1 MKDSRLWQIRSL
13 AAEAEK
19 LADELH
25 DEVDAGSTEEMLLDL
40 MRRRTQ
46 RVLELVQDLEAL

>member
-13 AAEAEK
+13 VAEAEK

-25 DEVDAGSTEEMLLDL
+25 DEADVCSTEEMLLDL
-40 MRRRTQ
+40 MRRPAQ
-46 RVLELVQDLEAL
+46 RICELVQDLEAL